1 MYVWVPGEQVRVI
14 QVEESQGPKGRDRI
28 LHVTP
33 WMTAENIVGRKTRP
47 GETVFKKHWEYFQSW

>member
-1 MYVWVPGEQVRVI
+1 MWVPGEQVRVI

-33 WMTAENIVGRKTRP
+33 WMTAENIVERKTRP
-47 GETVFKKHWEYFQSW
+47 GEIVFKKLWDYFQRW